1 MNTPRLEV
9 LIACYGQAGID
20 RVAAN
25 EHPRVDGVAYTV
37 CWQMPEGGG
46 FIPTALSERSDFKI
60 VKSAT
65 RGLSVN
71 RNLGL
76 QLMRGDVVL
85 ISDDDLSYNAD
96 SLAGVIHA
104 FEKHPECDV
113 LTFRYESDF
122 AVHHHPDHEFDWY
135 AAPKG
140 CYLTSFELAF
150 RRESV
155 QGNITFNPHF
165 GVNGDFCAGEEDLFF
180 GEMKRRGL
188 RMRYIPLTICFHPGP
203 TTSDRVDER
212 LLIEAKG
219 AVFLANH
226 RATWP
231 LRMIAHARR
240 DGRWIWYCRHWLKG
254 VAKARRL
261 RVFKGR

>member
-20 RVAAN
+20 RVASN
-25 EHPRVDGVAYTV
+25 EHPRVEGVVYTV
-37 CWQMPEGGG
+37 CWQMPEGVGQV
-46 FIPTALSERSDFKI
+46 PQQLQLRNDFRIIKF
-60 VKSAT
+60 AT
-65 RGLSVN
+65 RGSGTN
-71 RNLGL
+71 RAHG
-76 QLMRGDVVL
+76 MEICRGDVVL
-85 ISDDDLSYNAD
+85 VSDDDLSYSAD
-96 SLAGVIHA
+96 GLQSVIDS
-104 FEKHPECDV
+104 FDSHPDCDV

-122 AVHHHPDHEFDWY
+122 VSKKFADYEFDWR

-140 CYLTSFELAF
+140 SYVTAFEIAF
-150 RRESV
+150 RREAV
-155 QGNITFNPHF
+155 QDNITFNTHF